1 MAKTTTKHCFSCG
14 TDFMVW
20 QTNNCE
26 KCVKAVWYNEKTDS
40 YPQYRCAIQGQLEGQ
55 LIGLYEISERTY
67 NATQQKDCP
76 YKKTE
81 RTKRPKKDNNPK
93 LFDI

>member
-1 MAKTTTKHCFSCG
+1 MKKTTTQNCFSCG

-26 KCVKAVWYNEKTDS
+26 KCIKAVWYNEKTKTFS
-40 YPQYRCAIQGQLEGQ
+40 KYRCSVQGQLESQ
-55 LIGLYEISERTY
+55 IAGLYEISERTY
-67 NATQQKDCP
+67 NATQQINRP

-81 RTKRPKKDNNPK
+81 RNKKRKKDNEPK
-93 LFDI
+93 LF

>member
-1 MAKTTTKHCFSCG
+1 MKKTTTKECFTNG

-20 QTNNCE
+20 QTINCE
-26 KCVKAVWYNEKTDS
+26 KCVKAVWYNEKTKTF
-40 YPQYRCAIQGQLEGQ
+40 PKYRCSVQGQLEGQ
-55 LIGLYEISERTY
+55 IAGIYEISERTY

-81 RTKRPKKDNNPK
+81 RTKKRKKDNEPK
-93 LFDI
+93 LF